1 MFSTIVPLSSNSRKD
16 ESDNTQ
22 NQVDDTY
29 GVLIDNRSA
38 GFSSTGFALYL
49 RKTKKTALSG
59 LFDGGDKGSRTPDLL
74 NAIETL
80 YQLSYIPSK
89 KKWRVLSHID
99 AHLSMAK
106 LNQSFRR

>member
-29 GVLIDNRSA
+29 VVLIDNRSA

-49 RKTKKTALSG
+49 RKQKRPL
-59 LFDGGDKGSRTPDLL
+59 
-74 NAIETL
+74 
-80 YQLSYIPSK
+80 
-89 KKWRVLSHID
+89 
-99 AHLSMAK
+99 
-106 LNQSFRR
+106 